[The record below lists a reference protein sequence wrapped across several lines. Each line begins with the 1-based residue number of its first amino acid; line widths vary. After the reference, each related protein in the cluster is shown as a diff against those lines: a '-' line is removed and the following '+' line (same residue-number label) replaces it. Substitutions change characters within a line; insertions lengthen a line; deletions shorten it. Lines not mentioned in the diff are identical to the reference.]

1 MLYLVHNQEME
12 MFIMTNTT
20 GKITIMATV
29 ILTTLAII
37 ALAIFTPNDID
48 TIATI
53 VVIMLTVAGMF
64 YALGDKSDELN

>member
-1 MLYLVHNQEME
+1 
-12 MFIMTNTT
+12 MTNTT
-20 GKITIMATV
+20 EKITIMATV

-37 ALAIFTPNDID
+37 ALAVFTPNNIS